1 MIFGPK
7 LMELSKQS
15 LIFLVL
21 FHLFVQVKTL
31 ITTHFKSI
39 LTSNISGFM
48 ALRSTPSTLNMMKK
62 WHQETLN
69 GDRILQDQSV
79 FQNVVF
85 QMNVNYR
92 VLPMK
97 YFTPGEIYFE
107 FMSDSTRREVVF
119 VHNNFLT
126 GKDQKI
132 KRFKHFDLWAP
143 HLEQSKLQLI
153 GFYLT
158 FIYVSFQKSIAKM
171 KN

>member
-1 MIFGPK
+1 
-7 LMELSKQS
+7 
-15 LIFLVL
+15 
-21 FHLFVQVKTL
+21 
-31 ITTHFKSI
+31 
-39 LTSNISGFM
+39 
-48 ALRSTPSTLNMMKK
+48 
-62 WHQETLN
+62 
-69 GDRILQDQSV
+69 
-79 FQNVVF
+79 
-85 QMNVNYR
+85 
-92 VLPMK
+92 MK

-107 FMSDSTRREVVF
+107 FMSDSTRRDVVF

-158 FIYVSFQKSIAKM
+158 IFYVSFQKSIAKM